1 MTTYSDIIARLEN
14 ATGPDRELDVLIY
27 VMCGLG
33 KIKNRRER
41 HFMLERADGQRTLH
55 VSVNDG
61 MGPYQPYDQEDVSGM
76 VGWNAFTVPPYT
88 ASLDAAI
95 ALVERMLPG
104 WGWRVATCCVSDD
117 AYVFPD
123 FNSPEHGQDLLDRL
137 PVCPDGENEWSNF
150 TDVDQRPPGRPAIA
164 LLTAL
169 FIALEELERIGQKP

>member
-1 MTTYSDIIARLEN
+1 MTTFSDIIARLEN
-14 ATGPDRELDVLIY
+14 ATGPDRDLDRLIAKET
-27 VMCGLG
+27 GAFE
-33 KIKNRRER
+33 IIEAKN
-41 HFMLERADGQRTLH
+41 
-55 VSVNDG
+55 
-61 MGPYQPYDQEDVSGM
+61 
-76 VGWNAFTVPPYT
+76 YT

-95 ALVERMLPG
+95 ALVERILPG

-123 FNSPEHGQDLLDRL
+123 FNSPERGQDLLDRL

-169 FIALEELERIGQKP
+169 FIALEELDRIGQKP